1 MIRLM
6 FSGQKRKVH
15 FYHLIYSLSV
25 LILYAFSYNQYHTG
39 FPYTFLDGVDQGLVE
54 IRGGGKDKHLYI

>member
-1 MIRLM
+1 MLRLM
-6 FSGQKRKVH
+6 FPGQKRKVH

-25 LILYAFSYNQYHTG
+25 LIFYAFSYNQYHTG

-54 IRGGGKDKHLYI
+54 IGGGDKHLYI